1 LQIAWGNFYYTK
13 YDFGKVT
20 ISTLIPE
27 THIHNGNSKFKNDFG
42 SPKDLVVVYRV
53 VYDLYKNYLKIM

>member
-20 ISTLIPE
+20 MSTLIPE

-53 VYDLYKNYLKIM
+53 V